1 VLSPGI
7 ILQQRYRIKRLLAR
21 GGMGAVYEAE
31 AVHLRNL
38 IVAVKET
45 FFDEDQKNL
54 REQFEREAATLARLR
69 HPALPQ
75 VKDHFV
81 EGGGQFLVMDFIA
94 GDDLGKLLG
103 QRLNKKSEPFEFWQV
118 MEWAERLLDALV
130 YIHRQYPP
138 VIHRDIKPQNLKLT
152 PRGELFLID
161 FGLAKDATTPTQS
174 GQSVHAYTLGFAPP
188 EQIKGE
194 RTDERSDIYSL
205 GATLYNLA
213 TGKLPPDARL
223 REEAV
228 VKHLM
233 PDLLEP
239 AHRVNPRVHITFAAS
254 LAKAMA
260 VYRDLRYQSAQEML
274 DAMRRV
280 RQDIEAETAE
290 RDRQEA
296 ERWRLEEEARRR
308 EIEGRRRLEETPAP
322 ETTHVTPAV
331 KGKTPRVAPVAIA
344 ASLLTALLMYLLW
357 TYSDST
363 KDKAAG
369 AKTSTS
375 SSSLAEALDIKSML
389 APPPPPSAT
398 PAEAMSYSLE
408 LEKAAGRRVSALKP
422 LPAGERFRLHFAPA
436 ASGYLYLIAPGEGGA
451 LTVFVAKRRINAY
464 ANFRFPDGDNWIN
477 VGEGLSFTV
486 IFSPEL
492 LNELPFLNDDGRRL
506 TPEEQKALREFG
518 DRFASTSPDTRASN
532 NGAVVTARKRSDEP
546 LIFEIKVTRRP
557 GRG

>member
-45 FFDEDQKNL
+45 FFDEDRKSL

-130 YIHRQYPP
+130 YIHGQYPP

-152 PRGELFLID
+152 PRGEIFLID

-174 GQSVHAYTLGFAPP
+174 GHSVHAYTLEFAPP

-205 GATLYNLA
+205 GATLYHLS

-239 AHRVNPRVHITFAAS
+239 AHSVNPRIPITFAAA

-260 VYRDLRYQSAQEML
+260 VYRELRYQSAQEML
-274 DAMRRV
+274 DALRRV

-296 ERWRLEEEARRR
+296 ERRRLEEEARRR
-308 EIEGRRRLEETPAP
+308 EIEGRRPLEETPAS
-322 ETTHVTPAV
+322 ETTHVRPAV
-331 KGKTPRVAPVAIA
+331 KGKTPRESGATSRSFSRSKLHVGPDA
-344 ASLLTALLMYLLW
+344 AESP
-357 TYSDST
+357 
-363 KDKAAG
+363 G
-369 AKTSTS
+369 PNI
-375 SSSLAEALDIKSML
+375 LAVK
-389 APPPPPSAT
+389 
-398 PAEAMSYSLE
+398 
-408 LEKAAGRRVSALKP
+408 GRT
-422 LPAGERFRLHFAPA
+422 
-436 ASGYLYLIAPGEGGA
+436 I
-451 LTVFVAKRRINAY
+451 
-464 ANFRFPDGDNWIN
+464 
-477 VGEGLSFTV
+477 
-486 IFSPEL
+486 
-492 LNELPFLNDDGRRL
+492 
-506 TPEEQKALREFG
+506 
-518 DRFASTSPDTRASN
+518 
-532 NGAVVTARKRSDEP
+532 
-546 LIFEIKVTRRP
+546 
-557 GRG
+557 

>member
-1 VLSPGI
+1 
-7 ILQQRYRIKRLLAR
+7 
-21 GGMGAVYEAE
+21 MGAVYEAE

-38 IVAVKET
+38 LVAVKET

-81 EGGGQFLVMDFIA
+81 EGGGQFLVMDFIE
-94 GDDLGKLLG
+94 GDDLGKLLS
-103 QRLNKKSEPFEFWQV
+103 QRLNKRSEPFEFWQV

-130 YIHRQYPP
+130 YIHGQYPP

-174 GQSVHAYTLGFAPP
+174 GQSVHAYTLEFAPP

-239 AHRVNPRVHITFAAS
+239 AHRVNPRIHITFAAA

-260 VYRDLRYQSAQEML
+260 VYRELRYQSAQEML
-274 DAMRRV
+274 DALRRV
-280 RQDIEAETAE
+280 RQDIESEIAE
-290 RDRQEA
+290 RDRREA
-296 ERWRLEEEARRR
+296 ERRRLEEEARRR
-308 EIEGRRRLEETPAP
+308 EIEGRRQREETPAS
-322 ETTHVTPAV
+322 ETTHITPAV
-331 KGKTPRVAPVAIA
+331 KGNTPRVVPVAIA
-344 ASLLTALLMYLLW
+344 AS
-357 TYSDST
+357 
-363 KDKAAG
+363 
-369 AKTSTS
+369 
-375 SSSLAEALDIKSML
+375 ML
-389 APPPPPSAT
+389 A
-398 PAEAMSYSLE
+398 
-408 LEKAAGRRVSALKP
+408 ALP
-422 LPAGERFRLHFAPA
+422 LPRKNAP
-436 ASGYLYLIAPGEGGA
+436 SI
-451 LTVFVAKRRINAY
+451 VAILSDL
-464 ANFRFPDGDNWIN
+464 DGD
-477 VGEGLSFTV
+477 
-486 IFSPEL
+486 
-492 LNELPFLNDDGRRL
+492 
-506 TPEEQKALREFG
+506 EF
-518 DRFASTSPDTRASN
+518 
-532 NGAVVTARKRSDEP
+532 
-546 LIFEIKVTRRP
+546 RRP
-557 GRG
+557 GRANLCYIPPSSLKLKFGGSGRKSAG